1 MNNFTQ
7 PPRSAFGTAY
17 AVKLAMVAVLLIGA
31 VSGPVAPAPLATA
44 GVPSYSN
51 LTGRVVLNDERV
63 LVQAFRIQPGQSTG
77 RHTHHD
83 AELLV
88 FLKGGVLKSEADGRA
103 TLWRNGRVVWLDP
116 ATSADEGSSN
126 AGESPIELL
135 EVILKPRSSK
145 AGAASKKADSGY
157 LAYPN
162 IPGEDVFENDRV
174 IVQRFAMN
182 PGEWEGVHGHHP
194 NTLYIFIKGG
204 RWMSRTTN
212 PPSEI
217 VGNSPDGD
225 VAWMSA
231 IDISAGH
238 QSGNIGAT
246 PSDVVWIAL
255 KK

>member
-1 MNNFTQ
+1 M
-7 PPRSAFGTAY
+7 
-17 AVKLAMVAVLLIGA
+17 
-31 VSGPVAPAPLATA
+31 
-44 GVPSYSN
+44 
-51 LTGRVVLNDERV
+51 
-63 LVQAFRIQPGQSTG
+63 
-77 RHTHHD
+77 
-83 AELLV
+83 
-88 FLKGGVLKSEADGRA
+88 
-103 TLWRNGRVVWLDP
+103 
-116 ATSADEGSSN
+116 
-126 AGESPIELL
+126 
-135 EVILKPRSSK
+135 EVMLKPRSPP
-145 AGAASKKADSGY
+145 AGTASKTADYGY

-225 VAWMSA
+225 VAWMPATDLSV
-231 IDISAGH
+231 GH
-238 QSGNIGAT
+238 QSGNIGT
-246 PSDVVWIAL
+246 KPSDVVWIAL